1 MISYSGSGGSIT
13 SLAQLGVEFTQQG
26 TLTFDSSALTSL
38 SQSQISD
45 ALTFLGDPNTG
56 RFPAVREQ

>member
-1 MISYSGSGGSIT
+1 MISYTGSSGSIT

-26 TLTFDSSALTSL
+26 TLTFDSSALAGL

-45 ALTFLGDPNTG
+45 ALKFLGDHKQ
-56 RFPAVREQ
+56 RWIPAIRQ